1 MIFTHY
7 LHIYSPRVQGVAPR
21 PLEAAV
27 SGDGATLP
35 QRGGHVALA
44 GTRAVPG
51 QSEVSTWARDQSQL
65 TWPGCPR

>member
-1 MIFTHY
+1 MIFTQY
-7 LHIYSPRVQGVAPR
+7 LHIYPPRVQGVAPR

-44 GTRAVPG
+44 WTRAVPD
-51 QSEVSTWARDQSQL
+51 QSEMST
-65 TWPGCPR
+65 

>member
-1 MIFTHY
+1 M
-7 LHIYSPRVQGVAPR
+7 QGVAPR

-44 GTRAVPG
+44 WTRAVPD
-51 QSEVSTWARDQSQL
+51 QSEMSTWARDQSQL
-65 TWPGCPR
+65 T